1 MKRIEMK
8 KRVRDQRGF
17 WSAFAFIFL
26 ITLGLLGLGAYALM
40 RTESSNAANQMQM
53 LQAEYSLNAG
63 AHFGLNALFKGT
75 FNDTTESTTLNI
87 GGATVNLDTA
97 FKDLLGHTL
106 VMTVTSKIGSAERQV
121 QVEFDLGMRMR
132 DKAIITTDVDNGVSA
147 RDSLNRND
155 PNRLVQK
162 ADSIPTIR
170 EDSLLARATRQG
182 HLISGDSDGSTMSN
196 SFFQADGKTP
206 NIYWITGDLT
216 LEGDNQ
222 NLKQAAGI
230 IVVLGNVTLNGSARI
245 KGIVYLPNQMSTLIH
260 GGGNP
265 KENSIEGAL
274 ISHGAI
280 TGTGNHANVMHRPM
294 YMNPFCDEFQ
304 KYGDNVEDRLNR
316 WIYT

>member
-1 MKRIEMK
+1 MKRIELK
-8 KRVRDQRGF
+8 KRIRDERGF

-26 ITLGLLGLGAYALM
+26 VTLGLLGLGAYSLM
-40 RTESSNAANQMQM
+40 RAESNNAVSQMQM

-63 AHFGLNALFKGT
+63 AHFALQALFKGT
-75 FNDTTESTTLNI
+75 FGDSTESTPLSI

-97 FKDLLGHTL
+97 YLDALGHTL
-106 VMTVTSKIGSAERQV
+106 ALTVTSTLGKAERQV
-121 QVEFDLGMRMR
+121 RVEFDLGMRMR

-182 HLISGDSDGSTMSN
+182 HLIVGNSDGTGMSN

-216 LEGDNQ
+216 LTGDNKD
-222 NLKQAAGI
+222 LKQVAGI
-230 IVVLGNVTLNGSARI
+230 IVVLGDVTLNGTARI
-245 KGIVYLPNQMSTLIH
+245 KGIVYLPDKTSTLIH

-280 TGTGNHANVMHRPM
+280 TGTGTHANVMHRPL
-294 YMNPFCDEFQ
+294 YMNPFCDEYQ
-304 KYGDNVEDRLNR
+304 KFGDNVEDRLNR